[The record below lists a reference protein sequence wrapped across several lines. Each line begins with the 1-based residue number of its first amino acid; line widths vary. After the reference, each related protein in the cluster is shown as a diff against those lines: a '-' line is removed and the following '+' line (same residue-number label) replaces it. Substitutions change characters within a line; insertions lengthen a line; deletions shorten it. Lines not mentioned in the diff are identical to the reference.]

1 MEQIRD
7 TRTRAPKASSPRR
20 SVLLRLDEDE
30 FAVLDSMAAEESR
43 SRSNMARLLYLRGL
57 AEIENERQ

>member
-1 MEQIRD
+1 MTQIRD

-30 FAVLDSMAAEESR
+30 FAALDSMAAEESR
-43 SRSNMARLLYLRGL
+43 SRSNMARLLFLRGL
-57 AEIENERQ
+57 KVAESEKQ